1 MSDDG
6 EIRGEESVWGERGGR
21 GWVGEGD
28 ASWVTERDE
37 IRNLDDGGVKA
48 GSEIGMG
55 DSKTRKKTD
64 GQRDRRPN
72 EEEKKGPRQQQPHQ
86 QQRQRLLIAESG
98 WQSSAVAARI
108 LSEVVSVCQAR
119 SRRH

>member
-1 MSDDG
+1 MRRSG
-6 EIRGEESVWGERGGR
+6 
-21 GWVGEGD
+21 GWV

-72 EEEKKGPRQQQPHQ
+72 EEEKKGPRQQQQPQQ